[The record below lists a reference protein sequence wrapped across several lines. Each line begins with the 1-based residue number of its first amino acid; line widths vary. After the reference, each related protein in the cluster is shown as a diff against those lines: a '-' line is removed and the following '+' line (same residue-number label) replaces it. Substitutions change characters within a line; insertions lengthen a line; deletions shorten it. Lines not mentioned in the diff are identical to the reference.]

1 MSFFLS
7 KLLPLFIYPLGLAC
21 VLLIAALALRRW
33 RRWQTTLVV
42 LAFLALWL
50 GGNRI
55 VTMAVVRSL
64 EWRYEP
70 VEIAE
75 LAADEA
81 GEMIVVL
88 GGATRTPGDQ
98 RLLPE
103 VNEAGD
109 RLLHAAWLYQQLG
122 RQGEAPTVLL
132 SGGSVVLNEARPQV
146 DEDGAEQDEEIIGE
160 AVQMARL
167 LDLMGVPETALL
179 IEDQSW
185 NTYENAVN
193 TRALLA
199 AQGFDF
205 DQPVLLVTSAMHMP
219 RSVRI
224 FERQGFTV
232 LPAPTDYLVARGDWA
247 YYTSPS
253 FQMQTMNLLPSAAD
267 LDLTSKAIKEYVGL
281 VVYRLRGWA

>member
-7 KLLPLFIYPLGLAC
+7 KLLPLFVYPLGLAC
-21 VLLIAALALRRW
+21 VLLIAALSLRRW

-70 VEIAE
+70 VEVAE
-75 LAADEA
+75 LVEREA
-81 GEMIVVL
+81 GETIVVL

-109 RLLHAAWLYQQLG
+109 RLLHAAWLYQQLSQ
-122 RQGEAPTVLL
+122 QGEAPTVLV
-132 SGGSVVLNEARPQV
+132 SGGSVVLNQARPQANT
-146 DEDGAEQDEEIIGE
+146 DGVEQDDVTGE

-205 DQPVLLVTSAMHMP
+205 DQPILLVTSAMHMP

-224 FERQGFTV
+224 FERQGFRV
-232 LPAPTDYLVARGDWA
+232 IPAPTDFLVARGDWA

-253 FQMQTMNLLPSAAD
+253 LQMQTMNLLPSAAD
-267 LDLTSKAIKEYVGL
+267 LDLTSKAIKEYIGL

>member
-7 KLLPLFIYPLGLAC
+7 KLLPLFVYPLGLAC
-21 VLLIAALALRRW
+21 VLLIAALALWRW
-33 RRWQTTLVV
+33 RRWQTGLVV

-70 VEIAE
+70 VEVAALAE
-75 LAADEA
+75 SAADRINV
-81 GEMIVVL
+81 IVVL

-109 RLLHAAWLYQQLG
+109 RLLHAAWLYQQLNQQ
-122 RQGEAPTVLL
+122 RAAPTILL
-132 SGGSVVLNEARPQV
+132 SGGSVVLNQARP
-146 DEDGAEQDEEIIGE
+146 EGEQDEEIIGE

-167 LDLMGVPETALL
+167 LALMGVPEEALL

-193 TRALLA
+193 TRALLVDR
-199 AQGFDF
+199 GFNF
-205 DQPVLLVTSAMHMP
+205 DEPILLVTSAMHMP

-224 FERQGFTV
+224 FERQGFSV
-232 LPAPTDYLVARGDWA
+232 IPAPTDYLVARGDWR

-253 FQMQTMNLLPSAAD
+253 FQMQLMNLLPSAAD
-267 LDLTSKAIKEYVGL
+267 LDLTSKAIKEYIGL
-281 VVYRLRGWA
+281 LVYRLRGWA